1 MMLIILEFLWFLLI
15 THYLSGA
22 LLIAVGGVSVL
33 VILIANVVRK
43 I

>member
-1 MMLIILEFLWFLLI
+1 MILIMVEFLWFLLI
-15 THYLSGA
+15 THYLSGP
-22 LLIAVGGVSVL
+22 LLIAVGGVSAL